1 MIHPDEVFYIGR
13 LGSTHGLKGDLTF
26 RFTDDIFTSDECEYL
41 VCDIDGLLV
50 PFFLED
56 WRIRSSETAIVKFEG
71 YDNVNAVQILQNA
84 DVYYPKAAVGN
95 EQGELSSWKALTGFT
110 VSDVKGGLLGTV
122 TEVDDSSANTLLI
135 VTPNPQCSMFNVQSP
150 KDLVLPIH
158 PDFIETLDINART
171 LQLRLPDG
179 LLEL

>member
-13 LGSTHGLKGDLTF
+13 LGSTHGLKGEMTF

-56 WRIRSSETAIVKFEG
+56 WRIRSNETAIVKFEG
-71 YDNVNAVQILQNA
+71 YDDINAVRILQNA
-84 DVYYPKAAVGN
+84 DVFYPKSSLSPSHS
-95 EQGELSSWKALTGFT
+95 LSSWKALTGFA
-110 VSDVKGGLLGTV
+110 VSDVKAGFLGTV
-122 TEVDDSSANTLLI
+122 TEVDDSSANTLL
-135 VTPNPQCSMFNVQSP
+135 VVD

-158 PDFIETLDINART
+158 ADLIECLDSNART

-179 LLEL
+179 LLDL